1 MSILVEGTRLR
12 MVRGDSGRI
21 TVSCTGADGAPRPF
35 EAGRRWSLPSSGP
48 IRTWRHWW
56 RRRWPS
62 RRRGE
67 AVADLLP
74 EDTAALPVRSYA
86 YDVRLRTAAGEVHTV
101 VPRSE
106 LVLEEEIGH
115 V

>member
-21 TVSCTGADGAPRPF
+21 TVSCTGADGTPRPF
-35 EAGRRWSLPSSGP
+35 EAGETVVFTVKRSYTDPEALVEKEMVLQE
-48 IRTWRHWW
+48 T
-56 RRRWPS
+56 
-62 RRRGE
+62 GE

-74 EDTAALPVRSYA
+74 EDTAALPVRDYV
-86 YDVRLRTAAGEVHTV
+86 YDVRLKAADGGVHTII
-101 VPRSE
+101 PRATFALKE
-106 LVLEEEIGH
+106 DIGH

>member
-21 TVSCTGADGAPRPF
+21 TVSCTGADGTPRPF
-35 EAGRRWSLPSSGP
+35 EAGETVVFTVKRSYTDLEALVEKEMVLQE
-48 IRTWRHWW
+48 T
-56 RRRWPS
+56 
-62 RRRGE
+62 GE